1 VREFVHGYY
10 GAAAKP
16 MLEYIQ
22 LIHDE
27 AEAKK
32 TYLTCGSSPTAE
44 FLNMA
49 LLAKAESLLDQAEA
63 AVKDNP
69 AVLQR
74 VQVARLPL
82 RYVWATRWYEFQDQ
96 AAREKRP
103 WPGPADYVQ
112 NCRTFL
118 EIAKSAGVTMISEG
132 GQLAAFERRTI
143 GMGRTSSPPPPGCE
157 ALPRDQWIDLQDA
170 TFNLA
175 AEGTWAT
182 MEKDELASDKTAARM
197 PGNHYEWAV
206 QQWLLGKP
214 LAADTTYDVYVSIR
228 VEKTGNGGQAF
239 SAGIY
244 DTKNRAGL
252 GHVSRTCAEI
262 ADDQYHVYK
271 LGSTKLHG
279 DVYLWAAP
287 PRNADNV
294 KGVWVDRFWLV
305 KGK

>member
-1 VREFVHGYY
+1 
-10 GAAAKP
+10 
-16 MLEYIQ
+16 
-22 LIHDE
+22 
-27 AEAKK
+27 
-32 TYLTCGSSPTAE
+32 
-44 FLNMA
+44 
-49 LLAKAESLLDQAEA
+49 
-63 AVKDNP
+63 
-69 AVLQR
+69 
-74 VQVARLPL
+74 
-82 RYVWATRWYEFQDQ
+82 
-96 AAREKRP
+96 
-103 WPGPADYVQ
+103 
-112 NCRTFL
+112 
-118 EIAKSAGVTMISEG
+118 
-132 GQLAAFERRTI
+132 
-143 GMGRTSSPPPPGCE
+143 
-157 ALPRDQWIDLQDA
+157 
-170 TFNLA
+170 
-175 AEGTWAT
+175 

-287 PRNADNV
+287 PRNPDNV
-294 KGVWVDRFWLV
+294 KCVWVDRFWLV
-305 KGK
+305 QRK